1 MRVLVTGAAG
11 FVGSHVVR
19 QLLAS
24 GAEVAAIVRQPD
36 NPPRLEDVAEQV
48 VFMRGDL
55 DEPEGWR
62 ARVAAWKPEACVHT
76 AWYAEPGRYLDST
89 ESIRG
94 LRFSLSLL
102 DELANVRCQNVVM
115 TGTCF
120 EYDTT
125 VGYLDEESPVKPA
138 TLYAACKLA
147 LSVAAAQRAAQLG
160 IRFAW
165 ARIFYLYGP
174 YEDTRR
180 LVPAETLALLEG
192 REFPATKGDQVRDY
206 MHVADVAGGLSALA
220 LTGSEGV
227 YNVCSAEPVTLAEV
241 MLTLG
246 RIIGREDLIKFGARP
261 PSSFEPTLI
270 CGRNERLRKATG
282 WQRSR
287 TLHDGLNE
295 TVAWWKSRRAGD

>member
-24 GAEVAAIVRQPD
+24 GDEVAAIVRQPG
-36 NPPRLEDVAEQV
+36 NPPRLADVAEQV
-48 VFMRGDL
+48 MFVRGDL

-62 ARVAAWKPEACVHT
+62 DRLAGWKPEACVHA

-102 DELANVRCQNVVM
+102 DELALAGCQNVVM

-120 EYDTT
+120 EYDTSI
-125 VGYLDEESPVKPA
+125 GYLDEESPVKPA

-160 IRFAW
+160 VHFAW

-174 YEDTRR
+174 HEDPRR
-180 LVPAETLALLEG
+180 LVPAETLALLKG
-192 REFPATKGDQVRDY
+192 RDFPATKGDQVRDY
-206 MHVADVAGGLSALA
+206 MHVADVAAGLRALA
-220 LTGSEGV
+220 LTGSAGV

-246 RIIGREDLIKFGARP
+246 RIMGRDDLIKFGARP
-261 PSSFEPTLI
+261 PSSFEPAFI

-282 WQRSR
+282 WKQSR
-287 TLHDGLNE
+287 TLHDGLRE
-295 TVAWWKSRRAGD
+295 TVEWWKSRRAGD